1 MLPILE
7 TVNYL
12 VTKIPSLIKFSNKKE
27 AIMKEKTI
35 IKQVKPSG
43 NTGHVTVP
51 KSWIGKKVIIKIQ
64 GENKDD

>member
-1 MLPILE
+1 
-7 TVNYL
+7 
-12 VTKIPSLIKFSNKKE
+12 
-27 AIMKEKTI
+27 MKEKTI

>member
-1 MLPILE
+1 MPPTPHLKSI
-7 TVNYL
+7 
-12 VTKIPSLIKFSNKKE
+12 SKE

-43 NTGHVTVP
+43 NTGHVTLP
-51 KSWIGKKVIIKIQ
+51 KKLIGKKVKITIKE